1 MHTTTA
7 QQIEQ
12 LIQVL
17 ATRKSVV
24 VSVAK
29 GRAVVAALVAQVGR
43 CHTTCGG
50 RHVWR
55 VMVEGAGEL
64 VVSVSVSAAR
74 AEAEGVYL
82 ALVGQPTQIQPVA
95 APAPSPRAQVV
106 EELRAATQQ
115 ILAGVPKQRTTTR
128 QPSRLEVEQM
138 RARAAFGAARRPEA
152 GTQEYRRLRAS

>member
-1 MHTTTA
+1 MHATT

-12 LIQVL
+12 LIQAL
-17 ATRKSVV
+17 ATRKSLV

-64 VVSVSVSAAR
+64 VVSVSADAAVAAR
-74 AEAEGVYL
+74 EGVYL
-82 ALVGQPTQIQPVA
+82 ALLGQPEQLQAVT
-95 APAPSPRAQVV
+95 APAPSARAKVV

-115 ILAGVPKQRTTTR
+115 ILAGVPKQRTQTR

-138 RARAAFGAARRPEA
+138 RARAAFGAARRPVE